1 VLDCESLVYPT
12 VHLFSS
18 KVADIS
24 LADLRRGVCKST
36 LGTDIACVAEHMAA
50 NRVHRA
56 LLVTDGWVG
65 KPRGEHRATLSMA
78 RLAVAF
84 IGPNTNQTDL
94 REVANHT
101 ATLSIGAAA

>member
-1 VLDCESLVYPT
+1 
-12 VHLFSS
+12 
-18 KVADIS
+18 
-24 LADLRRGVCKST
+24 
-36 LGTDIACVAEHMAA
+36 MAA

-65 KPRGEHRATLSMA
+65 KPCGEHRNTLSKA

-84 IGPNTNQTDL
+84 LGPNTNQTDL